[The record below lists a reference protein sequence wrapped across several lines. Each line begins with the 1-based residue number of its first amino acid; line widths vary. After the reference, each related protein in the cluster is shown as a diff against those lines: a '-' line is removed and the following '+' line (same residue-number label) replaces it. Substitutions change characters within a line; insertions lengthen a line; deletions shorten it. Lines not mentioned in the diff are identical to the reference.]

1 MNERAVGVGESK
13 PLPWLAI
20 LLGFATVFYLFPAFE
35 VARNAFTNSSLL
47 RGNYR
52 YTLDTVLAAVTSR
65 TILDSVRITLIF
77 VIASVALQT
86 FLGLCAALVLQRG
99 TRRKLWGTAAVRSIV
114 LTAWIM
120 PGIVSGV
127 VWTIL
132 VSEASYGMLN
142 SFIRAI
148 GLAPIEFLSDPH
160 IALLTTIFANAWR
173 GAAFS
178 MIMIYAGLQ
187 SISVDLY
194 EAADVDGGSWLQ
206 VFWGV
211 TLPQLRPIIA
221 ITLILATI
229 GSMNTFDVVLALT
242 AGGPGRATEVL
253 SLLAYNTLFVDFD
266 YSRASVMGLA
276 MLCLSLAFT
285 ALYMKYLNAD
295 SA

>member
-1 MNERAVGVGESK
+1 MRGRAG
-13 PLPWLAI
+13 
-20 LLGFATVFYLFPAFE
+20 
-35 VARNAFTNSSLL
+35 R
-47 RGNYR
+47 
-52 YTLDTVLAAVTSR
+52 
-65 TILDSVRITLIF
+65 
-77 VIASVALQT
+77 
-86 FLGLCAALVLQRG
+86 CRG
-99 TRRKLWGTAAVRSIV
+99 TGGSRSLERQRKAVRGGE
-114 LTAWIM
+114 
-120 PGIVSGV
+120 PCGGDR
-127 VWTIL
+127 
-132 VSEASYGMLN
+132 G
-142 SFIRAI
+142 
-148 GLAPIEFLSDPH
+148 
-160 IALLTTIFANAWR
+160 R
-173 GAAFS
+173 GAA
-178 MIMIYAGLQ
+178 G
-187 SISVDLY
+187 VG
-194 EAADVDGGSWLQ
+194 AADVDGGSWLQ